1 MIATNELKG
10 RIVAKGFT
18 QEQVA
23 KELGI
28 SANTFRRKLSKG
40 VLGSDEI
47 EKLIKLLDIKDPM
60 AIFLLTKSL
69 VR

>member
-18 QEQVA
+18 QEQIA
-23 KELGI
+23 KKLGI
-28 SANTFRRKLSKG
+28 SSNTLRRKLSRG

-47 EKLIKLLDIKDPM
+47 ERLIKILDIKDPM
-60 AIFLLTKSL
+60 QIFFVNK
-69 VR
+69 VA

>member
-23 KELGI
+23 KKLGI
-28 SANTFRRKLSKG
+28 SSNTLRRKLSKG

-47 EKLIKLLDIKDPM
+47 ERLIKILDIKDPM
-60 AIFLLTKSL
+60 QIFFTNK
-69 VR
+69 VA

>member
-10 RIVAKGFT
+10 RIVAKGLT

-23 KELGI
+23 NMLGI
-28 SANTFRRKLSKG
+28 SSNTFRRKLTKG

-47 EKLIKLLDIKDPM
+47 EKLIKILGIEDPM
-60 AIFLLTKSL
+60 QIFFTNK
-69 VR
+69 VPY